1 MKCSS
6 FKIPQ
11 EIIYGW
17 GSLDYLG
24 CIKGGKAIVFTDRSS
39 MEKWGF
45 LDKTLKK
52 LKQTGVNS
60 FIIRN
65 VEKEPSFKEVLDN
78 LEEVRS
84 FAPDVFIAL
93 GGGSVI
99 DVAKVI
105 KILYEV
111 PTLSFDNLFTYPCI
125 PPLSGK
131 SYLIAI
137 PSTSGT
143 GSEVTCAAVFIEP
156 TSRLKQV
163 MIFPELIPDIAVL
176 DPEITLS
183 LPPHITAYSGL
194 DALTHAVESYICKIS
209 TEFTRAYALQAIK
222 LIFSFLPIAF
232 ADGKNKE
239 AREKMHFAATLAGLA
254 ISNSSTTLAHSLDQ
268 IGPLF
273 GLAHGQVVAMLF
285 PYVLEYNRNY
295 CESSYVEL
303 AQNLKILA
311 DSKEQLADKFIQ
323 KVRKL
328 IVSVGIPLKIADAGI
343 EFSELEE
350 NMETIIP
357 LAMEAFATKQNPR
370 IPSSEEI
377 RKIIIYAYYGRDID
391 F

>member
-1 MKCSS
+1 MKYRS

-17 GSLDYLG
+17 GSLDYLS
-24 CIKGGKAIVFTDRSS
+24 CIRGEKAVVFTDRSS

-45 LDKTLKK
+45 LDKALKNLKK
-52 LKQTGVNS
+52 AG
-60 FIIRN
+60 IISSLVTN
-65 VEKEPSFKEVLDN
+65 VEKEPSFREVLDN

-99 DVAKVI
+99 DVAKAI

-111 PTLSFDNLFTYPCI
+111 PNLSFDDLFTFSFI
-125 PPLSGK
+125 PTLLRK
-131 SYLIAI
+131 SYLVAI

-156 TSRLKQV
+156 TSRLKR
-163 MIFPELIPDIAVL
+163 IIISPELIPDIAVL

-183 LPPHITAYSGL
+183 LPPSITVYSGL

-209 TEFTRAYALQAIK
+209 TEFTRANALQAIK
-222 LIFSFLPIAF
+222 LIFNFLPLAF
-232 ADGKNKE
+232 ENGQNKK

-254 ISNSSTTLAHSLDQ
+254 ISNSSPALAHSLDQ

-273 GLAHGQVVAMLF
+273 GLAHGHVLAMLF

-295 CESSYVEL
+295 CEASYIEL
-303 AQNLKILA
+303 ARSLKIQA
-311 DSKEQLADKFIQ
+311 NSKEQMIDKFIQ
-323 KVRKL
+323 KIKEL
-328 IVSVGIPLKIADAGI
+328 IVSLGISLKIADTGI
-343 EFSELEE
+343 EFAKVEE
-350 NMETIIP
+350 KMETIIP
-357 LAMEAFATKQNPR
+357 LAMRAFATQQNPR
-370 IPSSEEI
+370 NPSSEEI
-377 RKIIIYAYYGRDID
+377 RKIIIYAYQGRDID